1 MQNLPFLA
9 SEADHGILRTPHM
22 RNLPPSDSD
31 RAGWQLM
38 HVRAG
43 YSSGSPTRRT
53 S

>member
-1 MQNLPFLA
+1 MQDLPFRA
-9 SEADHGILRTPHM
+9 SEADRGILRTPA
-22 RNLPPSDSD
+22 NLPPSDSD